1 MPTEVLLKARAG
13 GERFGAVGAKKW
25 DFAGVD
31 ANMVVQE
38 SFRSKKVNLKAK

>member
-1 MPTEVLLKARAG
+1 VPTEVLLKARAG
-13 GERFGAVGAKKW
+13 GERFGAVGAEKR

-31 ANMVVQE
+31 ANVVIQE